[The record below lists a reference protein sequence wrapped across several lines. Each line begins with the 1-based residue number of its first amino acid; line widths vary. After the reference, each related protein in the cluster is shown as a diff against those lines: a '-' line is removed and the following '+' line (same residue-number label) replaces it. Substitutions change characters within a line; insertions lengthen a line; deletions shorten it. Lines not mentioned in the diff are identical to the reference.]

1 MKVLL
6 IRLSSIGDVIL
17 ISSVFN
23 ALKKAGAEIDILT
36 DKSIAPI
43 FVPDTRIRK
52 VLGINKN
59 KLSFL
64 AIKELAENLKKENYD
79 YVFDLHN
86 IPKTR
91 LLSKFL
97 PFKTIRYN
105 KYSLWRREV
114 ILFKFLK
121 RKKQLFVPELYAKA
135 IRKAGIEIKENPTP
149 EIFIPEEIESHI
161 SKLLPHRKFVVI
173 APGARWKGKA
183 YPIRKY
189 KKIARILRKIGYE
202 VVTIG
207 GKEDVE
213 AGMEIT
219 GAYNLNFCGRLTLLE
234 SMAVMKQAKFVIS
247 NDSSPVHMARAVK
260 TKVAVIY
267 GATHPCFGF
276 APLKSEGT
284 VIRKELPCN
293 PCSLH
298 GKVRCEHLKCLDI
311 SPKEVVTKA
320 LQTISRE

>member
-1 MKVLL
+1 MMKVLL

-43 FVPDTRIRK
+43 FVPDIRIRK
-52 VLGINKN
+52 VMGVSKN
-59 KLSFL
+59 RLSFQ
-64 AIKELAENLKKENYD
+64 AVKELADNLKKENYD

-86 IPKTR
+86 ILKTR

-105 KYSLWRREV
+105 KQSLWRREV
-114 ILFKFLK
+114 IFFKFLK
-121 RKKQLFVPELYAKA
+121 RKKQLFIPELYAKA
-135 IRKAGIEIKENPTP
+135 VRKAGIEVEENPTP
-149 EIFIPEEIESHI
+149 EIFIPEETELHI
-161 SKLLPHRKFVVI
+161 SRLLPHRKFVVI
-173 APGARWKGKA
+173 APGARWEGKA

-189 KKIARILRKIGYE
+189 KRIAQILRRVGFE
-202 VVTIG
+202 VVTVG

-234 SMAVMKQAKFVIS
+234 SMAVIKQAEFLIS
-247 NDSSPVHMARAVK
+247 NDSSAVHMARAVK

-276 APLKSEGT
+276 APLESEGT

-311 SPKEVVTKA
+311 PPKEVVTKA
-320 LQTISRE
+320 LQMIS